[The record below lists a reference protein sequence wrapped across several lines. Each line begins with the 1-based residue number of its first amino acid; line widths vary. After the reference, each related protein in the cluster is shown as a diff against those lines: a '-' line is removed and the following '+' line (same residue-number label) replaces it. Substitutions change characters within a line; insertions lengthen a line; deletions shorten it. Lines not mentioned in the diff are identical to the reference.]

1 MFGGLHLYLNL
12 FFDLTTAVK
21 TGEVCNPRIDTC
33 PSQFA
38 S

>member
-1 MFGGLHLYLNL
+1 MFGGLHLHLKL
-12 FFDLTTAVK
+12 LFDLTTAVK

-33 PSQFA
+33 LSQFA